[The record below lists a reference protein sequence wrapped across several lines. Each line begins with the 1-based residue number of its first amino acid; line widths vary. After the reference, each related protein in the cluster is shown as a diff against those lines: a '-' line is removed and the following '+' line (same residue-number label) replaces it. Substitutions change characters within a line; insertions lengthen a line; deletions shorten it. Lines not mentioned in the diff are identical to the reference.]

1 MKFKIYRR
9 KKKMNAIVHFS
20 KKSPYVFN
28 PAYRK
33 NDEMIDISKLSI
45 YNAKMI
51 DNILSHKY
59 LRKYKNLLKLV
70 YLLYNDAFPGDTG
83 YPAVLDE
90 SAKLR
95 TTLID
100 KYNKYLS
107 VQKQKKFLK
116 ELDYIESE
124 VKMRYIERRVYES
137 QINGLDNLKR

>member
-9 KKKMNAIVHFS
+9 KKKLTGKVHYS
-20 KKSPYVFN
+20 KKLPYIFN

-33 NDEMIDISKLSI
+33 NDEIIDISKLSI

-51 DNILSHKY
+51 DNILSEKY
-59 LRKYKNLLKLV
+59 KRKYKRLLKLV
-70 YLLYNDAFPGDTG
+70 YLLYNDAFPGDSG

-95 TTLID
+95 SLLID
-100 KYNKYLS
+100 KYDKYLS
-107 VQKQKKFLK
+107 LNKRKKFLK

-124 VKMRYIERRVYES
+124 VKLRYVERRVFES
-137 QINGLDNLKR
+137 QIFGMDGIKR

>member
-9 KKKMNAIVHFS
+9 TKKLSGTIHYS
-20 KKSPYVFN
+20 KKAPYVFN

-33 NDEMIDISKLSI
+33 NDEIIDISKLSI
-45 YNAKMI
+45 YNGKMI
-51 DNILSHKY
+51 DNILSQKY

-70 YLLYNDAFPGDTG
+70 YLLYNDAFPDDSG

-95 TTLID
+95 SILID
-100 KYNKYLS
+100 KYDKYLS
-107 VQKQKKFLK
+107 LNKKKKFLK

-124 VKMRYIERRVYES
+124 VKLRYVERRVFES
-137 QINGLDNLKR
+137 QIFGMDGIKR